1 MEKSIKRITVR
12 THPNGYE
19 LKVERRS
26 YMTFSVKELLAAVF
40 HHILLDKEEY
50 VNKDISEN
58 LMIAAA
64 TWPTVGASIEGN
76 TKLMAEIQEARREAR
91 IARKQNS
98 NLVAKLDAQAAEY
111 KELKGKYI
119 IAKAKADQMDQWHKR
134 AEDAYNLYNREKL
147 LAIKLQKE
155 LMVLKNLEDARKRA
169 AERREKEKQGINKK

>member
-1 MEKSIKRITVR
+1 MGKAMKKITVR

-19 LKVERRS
+19 LTVERRA

-64 TWPTVGASIEGN
+64 TWPTVGDSIEGN
-76 TKLMAEIQEARREAR
+76 TKLMAEIQESRREAR

-98 NLVAKLDAQAAEY
+98 TLVARIDAQAAEY

-119 IAKAKADQMDQWHKR
+119 VAKAKADQMDKALRR
-134 AEDAYNLYNREKL
+134 AEDAYNLYNREKR

-155 LMVLKNLEDARKRA
+155 LTVLKNLEDARKRA
-169 AERREKEKQGINKK
+169 AERREKEKKETKKK

>member
-1 MEKSIKRITVR
+1 MGKSMKKITVR

-19 LKVERRS
+19 LTVERRA
-26 YMTFSVKELLAAVF
+26 YMTFSVKELVAAVF

-91 IARKQNS
+91 IARKQIS
-98 NLVAKLDAQAAEY
+98 NLVAKIEAKDAEY

-119 IAKAKADQMDQWHKR
+119 VAKAKADQMDKAQRR
-134 AEDAYNLYNREKL
+134 AEDAYNLYNREKR

-155 LMVLKNLEDARKRA
+155 LTVLKNLEDARKRA
-169 AERREKEKQGINKK
+169 AERREKEKQETNKK